1 MKNLILILLLFLLN
15 SCGYTSI
22 YKNQKSQNLQINII
36 ETTGDK
42 EINNLIKNEL
52 KFYSNKESNIKYN
65 ISINS
70 KYQKIIISKNSV
82 WEATD
87 YNLLVNT
94 IISFNKEGENN
105 TLKFNENINMK
116 RNSNSFEQN
125 DYEKS
130 IKKNFASS
138 ITDKFI
144 IKILQKKWLLNLL
157 R

>member
-22 YKNQKSQNLQINII
+22 YKNQKSQDLQINII

-52 KFYSNKESNIKYN
+52 KFYSNRNSNIKYN

-70 KYQKIIISKNSV
+70 NYQKIIVSKNSAGV
-82 WEATD
+82 ATD
-87 YNLLVNT
+87 YKLIAETV
-94 IISFNKEGENN
+94 ISFDKEGRNN
-105 TLKFNENINMK
+105 ILNFNENINIK
-116 RNSNSFEQN
+116 SNSNSYEQN
-125 DYEKS
+125 NYEKN

-138 ITDKFI
+138 ISNKFI
-144 IKILQKKWLLNLL
+144 IKILNKK
-157 R
+157 